1 MTPFPGYFMQ
11 LVNEI
16 QLVDVSSMGFAFQD
30 RPHPRGEVCAKG
42 VNYFS
47 GYYKSKLQSHTRT
60 YRF

>member
-16 QLVDVSSMGFAFQD
+16 QLVDVSSMGYAFQD
-30 RPHPRGEVCAKG
+30 RPHLRGEVCVKG